1 MICPNCGKKI
11 PFHAQFCPHCGTAQ
25 KEKPKA
31 DTPAPS
37 ENISTES
44 SQQPAARPSLTPQ
57 GKKVLLLVLGVVIL
71 LAVLLFALWPKS
83 NPSVPTAPSNA
94 QLQQTSV
101 QLQESDVLVP
111 DPVSFFQ
118 LKEGQFDSDE
128 LNFYFYLSGNGGKP
142 LKAYERL
149 ARYGSYDLEY
159 DFTTN
164 SYEEYSFVIWL
175 SSSNEE
181 KPFFSLVLYTKYFPE
196 IDVSYILISFVEG
209 ANPVTPFWIDP
220 GSTCM
225 LDRSSC
231 Q

>member
-71 LAVLLFALWPKS
+71 LVVLLFALWPKS

-111 DPVSFFQ
+111 DSRQ
-118 LKEGQFDSDE
+118 L
-128 LNFYFYLSGNGGKP
+128 LP
-142 LKAYERL
+142 AER
-149 ARYGSYDLEY
+149 
-159 DFTTN
+159 
-164 SYEEYSFVIWL
+164 
-175 SSSNEE
+175 
-181 KPFFSLVLYTKYFPE
+181 
-196 IDVSYILISFVEG
+196 
-209 ANPVTPFWIDP
+209 
-220 GSTCM
+220 
-225 LDRSSC
+225 RSI
-231 Q
+231 